1 MLKTK
6 IKNYTE
12 NPLGLKNRNVSTK
25 PPTAV
30 FLIITKLWGRRE
42 CDCMYN
48 QLRWASWGKVMGEV
62 KIRRISTSLFP
73 GFLSTCRFA
82 QIIYIHFIKISQQ
95 EEAPWAINWN
105 TDLRE
110 SGFRVPIFYG

>member
-6 IKNYTE
+6 IKTCIE
-12 NPLGLKNRNVSTK
+12 NPLGPKNRSVSIK
-25 PPTAV
+25 CPPTGV
-30 FLIITKLWGRRE
+30 FLIITKLHDGRER
-42 CDCMYN
+42 DCMCN

-73 GFLSTCRFA
+73 GFLSPCRFA

-95 EEAPWAINWN
+95 EKPPWAI
-105 TDLRE
+105 
-110 SGFRVPIFYG
+110 Y